1 MKAWEWA
8 LKETEDRRDT
18 REVLSVPWLLESG
31 PDPDHIPETEIE
43 AIMEAAPNEPI
54 RQDRTTIHRSQERAA
69 DLLETEL
76 SDEERAVIDATVI
89 AGHSVRTAARILGMS
104 PSMVQRLKTS
114 ALTRLRALMEV
125 EDGSPV

>member
-8 LKETEDRRDT
+8 LKETEYRRDT